1 MSIGKLIFR
10 SLRFF
15 WRAHLGVLLG
25 TILACALLTGA
36 LVVGDS
42 VRFSLKQMALARL
55 GRTTLALI
63 SGDRFFRAELAQ
75 ELAPLLQAPTAPLL
89 MLRGAATT
97 PEGTRR
103 ANDVQVVGAD
113 QRFWNFSPSAVAGN
127 QPTNDYASDEVAV
140 NETLANR
147 LQLRIGDPLVVR
159 LESPAWVSRDLPLAG
174 QPDASVAIRLRVRNL
189 VGDGQFGRF
198 SLQGNQAPACSVFLP
213 LNALQQQ
220 IQRAG
225 RANVLLVGQR
235 PLRSGGV
242 ATANAALASV
252 WTLLD
257 ADLEWH
263 ELPEQNEFELR
274 TKRVFLDP
282 VVADAAFAVASN
294 AVGVLTYFVNEIRL
308 GDKATPYSF
317 VAATPSV
324 EPYQRPAL
332 RDQATT
338 HSGTAATTADQAGV
352 ALRDDEIAINTW
364 LADDLGAKPGSELTL
379 RYFVIGARRELQEQT
394 ATLRVREII
403 PLKSDPSWMPDFPG
417 LADTDNCRDWKP
429 GVPINLDRI
438 RPKDEAYWNQYRGT
452 PKAFVSLATGQRLWA
467 NRFGNLTAIRFP
479 AGDQM
484 AQAEPRSAGVPPA
497 GSGTVPVPVSRTGAA
512 LPPAPVAG
520 TAALRLRTVHGPIEG
535 SPGIS
540 PSEGDWQ
547 RDAAGTRSRDG
558 GDTEV
563 AAAHEL
569 EHSLR
574 KKIDPAT
581 LGFAFTDV
589 RARALQASE
598 QSQDFGQLFLGFS
611 FFLIVAAILL
621 TALLFGFHLEQR
633 NAQAGLL
640 RALGFTDQKVRW
652 IFLLEGI
659 CVAGLGTLLGL
670 LSGTVFTKLTLLGL
684 ATVWRGAVG
693 TSNFL
698 YHAETTSL
706 LMGAGLGL
714 SAAIGAMML
723 VQRGQTRRSLSAL
736 LASGAEVESAGVP
749 ARGFR
754 AYLGLGLGVVG
765 SLGAVVLVVT
775 SGRGQGPEQAEVF
788 FCSGLLVLCAGLGF
802 THRLLAGLTQST
814 TPAPSVAQLGWRNAG
829 RRRLRSLTTVSVLAV
844 GVFLVVAVSAFRQNP
859 RAAAL
864 ERHSGT
870 GGFALYGQSTL
881 PIYEDLNTVSGRQ
894 TFHLPAEAMREV
906 AVVPLRIRDG
916 DDASCLNLNR
926 ALQPRLL
933 AVRPDELQQRQ
944 SFAFEQSLAQPASAG
959 RASAG
964 ARPDAWNLLNQRP
977 APDVVPAIGDE
988 QTVYWALGKSL
999 GDTVAYT
1006 DDRGRAFKVQIVGIL
1021 ANSILQGGLLISE
1034 ADFLERFPSV
1044 AGYRAFLVDA
1054 PPGRTDA
1061 VAELLTRQLQ
1071 DKGLDMQP
1079 AWQRLADFMAV
1090 ENTYLGIFQALGGLG
1105 LLLGSLG
1112 LGIVVLRNVLERRQ
1126 ELALLQA
1133 VGFRPAQL
1141 QRLVLSEH
1149 WLLVVL
1155 GLIIGLGAALVA
1167 VFPALG
1173 WPDGAAPSST
1183 VAWTLAALAV
1193 AGIFWCWL
1201 ATRAALRGP
1210 LLDALRKE

>member
-1 MSIGKLIFR
+1 MSICKLIIS
-10 SLRFF
+10 SLRFY

-42 VRFSLKQMALARL
+42 VRFSLRQMALERL
-55 GRTTLALI
+55 GRTELALT
-63 SGDRFFRAELAQ
+63 SGDRFFRADLAQ

-89 MLRGAATT
+89 LLRGAVTT
-97 PEGTRR
+97 PEGNRR
-103 ANDVQVVGAD
+103 ANDVQVLGVD
-113 QRFWNFSPSAVAGN
+113 ERFWNFGPSAAAAEN
-127 QPTNDYASDEVAV
+127 QLSNRYASDDVAV
-140 NETLANR
+140 NETLASR
-147 LQLRIGDPLVVR
+147 LYLGIGDPLVVR

-174 QPDASVAIRLRVRNL
+174 QPDASVAIRLRVRNI
-189 VGDGQFGRF
+189 VRDGQFGRF
-198 SLQGNQAPACSVFLP
+198 SLQGNQVPVCSVFLP
-213 LNALQQQ
+213 LNVLQKQ

-225 RANVLLVGQR
+225 RANALLVGQGPQMR
-235 PLRSGGV
+235 DVV
-242 ATANAALASV
+242 ATANIALASV
-252 WTLLD
+252 WTLAD
-257 ADLEWH
+257 ADIEWR
-263 ELPEQNEFELR
+263 ERREQNEVELR

-282 VVADAAFAVASN
+282 VVADAAFAVATN
-294 AVGVLTYFVNEIRL
+294 AFGVLTYFVNEIRL

-324 EPYQRPAL
+324 EPCLRPAL
-332 RDQATT
+332 RDQTT
-338 HSGTAATTADQAGV
+338 PQSVTATAAPSQAGV
-352 ALRDDEIAINTW
+352 PLGDNEIAINTW
-364 LADDLGAKPGSELTL
+364 LAEDLGAKPGSEVTL
-379 RYFVIGARRELQEQT
+379 RYFVIGERRELQEQT
-394 ATLRVREII
+394 TTLRVREIL
-403 PLKSDPSWMPDFPG
+403 PLQSDTTWMPDFPG
-417 LADTDNCRDWKP
+417 LADTENCRDWKP
-429 GVPINLDRI
+429 GIPINLDRI
-438 RPKDEAYWNQYRGT
+438 RPKDEAYWSQYRGT

-479 AGDQM
+479 AGG
-484 AQAEPRSAGVPPA
+484 E
-497 GSGTVPVPVSRTGAA
+497 TV
-512 LPPAPVAG
+512 
-520 TAALRLRTVHGPIEG
+520 
-535 SPGIS
+535 
-540 PSEGDWQ
+540 Q
-547 RDAAGTRSRDG
+547 
-558 GDTEV
+558 
-563 AAAHEL
+563 AAANEL
-569 EHSLR
+569 EHLLR
-574 KKIDPAT
+574 KKIDPAA
-581 LGFAFTDV
+581 LGFAFTNV

-640 RALGFTDQKVRW
+640 RALGFTDRKVRW
-652 IFLLEGI
+652 IILLEGI

-670 LSGTVFTKLTLLGL
+670 LSGVAFTKLTLHGL

-693 TSNFL
+693 TANFC

-706 LMGAGLGL
+706 LTGAGLGL
-714 SAAIGAMML
+714 FAAIGAMVL
-723 VQRGQTRRSLSAL
+723 VQRGQTRRSLASL
-736 LASGAEVESAGVP
+736 LASGAEVERGGAP
-749 ARGFR
+749 ASGFR
-754 AYLGLGLGVVG
+754 AHLGVGLGVAG
-765 SLGAVVLVVT
+765 LLGALVLVAA
-775 SGRGQGPEQAEVF
+775 SGRGQGSEQAEVF

-802 THRLLAGLTQST
+802 THRLLVGLAQSIK
-814 TPAPSVAQLGWRNAG
+814 PAQGMAQLGWRNAG
-829 RRRLRSLTTVSVLAV
+829 RRRLRSLTTLSVLAV

-864 ERHSGT
+864 DRHSGT

-881 PIYEDLNTVSGRQ
+881 PVYEDLNTAGGRQ
-894 TFHLPAEAMREV
+894 AFNLPAEALREV

-933 AVRPDELQQRQ
+933 GMRPEELQRRQ
-944 SFAFEQSLAQPASAG
+944 AFAFGQSLAQSASGG
-959 RASAG
+959 RGTAG
-964 ARPDAWNLLNQRP
+964 AQSGAWDLLNQRP

-988 QTVYWALGKSL
+988 QTVRWALGKSL
-999 GDTVAYT
+999 GETIAYT

-1021 ANSILQGGLLISE
+1021 ASSILQGGLLISE

-1054 PPGRTDA
+1054 PPEQTEA
-1061 VAELLTRQLQ
+1061 VAEQLTRQLQ

-1112 LGIVVLRNVLERRQ
+1112 MGIVVLRNVLERRQ

-1155 GLIIGLGAALVA
+1155 GLVIGLGAALVA
-1167 VFPALG
+1167 VYPALG
-1173 WPDGAAPSST
+1173 LTDGAALSGT

-1201 ATRAALRGP
+1201 AARAALRGP